1 MNTRLKSVA
10 IGVLVLAC
18 RTSTASAQQVPDA
31 APRATDIYVVP
42 EDARLDAV
50 EKSEVA
56 AMRDGVVE
64 KMELSIG
71 MTVKKDGLIGTL
83 HAETPILSMKKSKL
97 AAESTALIDKAKAQV
112 EFDKAV
118 CAINLNLQKRGQG
131 YVSNE
136 DIRKAEAQLM
146 VDFAGQ
152 QEAEDKHKLDIV
164 EYELARQACEE
175 FKIKAP
181 FAGIVIERK
190 KNPGEAVRANEPVVT
205 LFNLE
210 KMRAFAYVPTEYA
223 WRIKVGQIV
232 EIQPRVASDSDR
244 TPAPVERLK
253 FRGKVTFVDP
263 VVTSLE
269 HENTVRVFAEFEN
282 PNQDLRPGLKAR
294 MSVYLGTEQTVAP
307 APTAALEAPAPTAVE
322 VPKAA
327 RDNAVETAKQVD
339 LDLPAL
345 PK

>member
-1 MNTRLKSVA
+1 MNIALRLIA
-10 IGVLVLAC
+10 IGAAAVCVQ
-18 RTSTASAQQVPDA
+18 ASRADAQQADA
-31 APRATDIYVVP
+31 PAPRATEIFVVP

-56 AMRDGVVE
+56 AMRDGVLE
-64 KMELSIG
+64 KMEIKIG

-83 HAETPILSMKKSKL
+83 HAETPKLAMKKAQL
-97 AAESTALIDKAKAQV
+97 AAESTALIAKAKAQV

-118 CAINLNLQKRGQG
+118 CAINVNLQKRGQG

-136 DIRKAEAQLM
+136 EIRKAEAQLM
-146 VDFAGQ
+146 VDLAGL
-152 QEAEDKHKLDIV
+152 QEAEDKHKQDIA
-164 EYELARQACEE
+164 EFNLAVQAVDE
-175 FKIKAP
+175 FTIKAP
-181 FAGIVIERK
+181 FTGIVIDRK

-232 EIQPRVASDSDR
+232 EIQPRVGGDSDH
-244 TPAPVERLK
+244 PASPVERMK

-282 PNQDLRPGLKAR
+282 PNQDLKPGLKAR
-294 MSVYLGTEQTVAP
+294 MAVHLGTEQTVAP
-307 APTAALEAPAPTAVE
+307 APAAAAAPAA
-322 VPKAA
+322 K
-327 RDNAVETAKQVD
+327 DDAVETTKQAD